1 MNPDFTFIWPL
12 SCLKD
17 GDHLYPTAESE
28 IKMKTT
34 LIAVFVTVLSV
45 GCQQAPL
52 TDFRENAQEV
62 IEEARGRA
70 DEWRELSAEELQELW
85 AIEYTSLEVA
95 HADFARADELL
106 NEMGRERWECYHVS
120 GNGQRRVFYF
130 KRNESNLTAYLTNL
144 LRLGSIAF

>member
-1 MNPDFTFIWPL
+1 
-12 SCLKD
+12 
-17 GDHLYPTAESE
+17 
-28 IKMKTT
+28 MKTT

-62 IEEARGRA
+62 IEDARGRA

-95 HADFARADELL
+95 RSDLARVDDLL
-106 NEMGRERWECYHVS
+106 NELGRERWECYHVS
-120 GNGQRRVFYF
+120 ENERGRVFYF
-130 KRNESNLTAYLTNL
+130 KRNKSTLTAHLTDL
-144 LRLGSIAF
+144 LRLGAIAF